1 MPSSCKEIRQEL
13 IECMLKSNCV
23 LVKRNTVAECF
34 KAEHAADVPSECH
47 SIRKSY
53 AECRRG
59 MVIQRGS
66 FVSFDC
72 CDRKLIISLFPRVRL
87 ILANDSE
94 GTQPNSTQ

>member
-1 MPSSCKEIRQEL
+1 MPSSCQEIRQEL

-34 KAEHAADVPSECH
+34 KSEHADDVPAECQ

-59 MVIQRGS
+59 MIDPRKRFRGN
-66 FVSFDC
+66 
-72 CDRKLIISLFPRVRL
+72 
-87 ILANDSE
+87 A
-94 GTQPNSTQ
+94 TQ

>member
-1 MPSSCKEIRQEL
+1 MPSSCKEIRAEL

-34 KAEHAADVPSECH
+34 KSEHAEDVPTECQ

-59 MVIQRGS
+59 MIDPRKRFRGN
-66 FVSFDC
+66 
-72 CDRKLIISLFPRVRL
+72 
-87 ILANDSE
+87 A
-94 GTQPNSTQ
+94 TQ

>member
-1 MPSSCKEIRQEL
+1 MPSSCQEIRQEL

-34 KAEHAADVPSECH
+34 KSENADDVPSECQ

-59 MVIQRGS
+59 MV
-66 FVSFDC
+66 
-72 CDRKLIISLFPRVRL
+72 K
-87 ILANDSE
+87 
-94 GTQPNSTQ
+94 